1 MLLGADG
8 LGAPRDADLAAIS
21 GWRRGVLEFN
31 DVPLAQV
38 VDEINR
44 YRAGR
49 ILLMGDRLAGS
60 RVQARFR
67 WTSWPTRRC

>member
-1 MLLGADG
+1 M
-8 LGAPRDADLAAIS
+8 
-21 GWRRGVLEFN
+21 LEFN

-60 RVQARFR
+60 RVQARFPLDQLADAALLIR
-67 WTSWPTRRC
+67 DVYGARVTMLPGGIVLLS